1 MSRFFIDRPVF
12 AWVLAIILMLAG
24 AIAILAMPVA
34 QYPTIAPPQISI
46 TVTYP
51 GASADTVQNTVVAP
65 IEQDMFGLD
74 HLEYMSSTASSNG
87 QMEIDLTFAQGT
99 SPDVAQVQVQ
109 NKLSLAESNLPSEVT
124 QAGLTVAKA
133 TKNFL
138 MIIAFVSTDN
148 SMNGQDISD
157 YVASDVQPELSRV
170 DGVGDYTLFG
180 SEYAMRIWLDPARMY
195 SYAITAGDVET
206 ALQAQNVQVSSGEIG
221 ALPATSGQKLD
232 ATVLGPSRL
241 TTPEQFGNI
250 VMKVSTDG
258 STVYLKDISDVELGA
273 QTYNVN
279 ALYNGAPAG
288 ALALKLSPGANQLST
303 DAAVHARLD
312 QLAEFF
318 PPGLK
323 AYFPL
328 ETTPVIVLSIRE
340 VVQTLF
346 EAIAL
351 VFLVILMFLQNFRAT
366 LIPTIAVPVVLLGTF
381 AVLYMAGYTINT
393 LTMLAMVLAIG
404 LLVDDAIVV
413 VENVERVM
421 QQEKLGPR
429 EATRKSMD
437 QISGALVGIAVV
449 LCAVFLPMAFFSGS
463 TGVIYRQFAIT
474 IVVAMALSVATALI
488 FTPALCAT
496 LLKPHDKHRAS
507 RHGFRP
513 GIWFDRQFG
522 RLSGVYDRAVG
533 LILRAAWLAMLVF
546 LGMVALLVVL
556 YLRLPGGFLPDE
568 DQGIVFGQV
577 VMPPGT
583 SAEDTTRI
591 ADQIVQFALKDQK
604 GAVDGAFQATGFSF
618 AGTAQSAAFV
628 AVKLKSWDKR
638 SGAGTAQSVATAIN
652 KHFAHYN
659 GGRVFALIPPAVTE
673 LGNVTGFDFE
683 LQDRANIGHDK
694 LMQARNMLLGLAAK
708 DPVFAAVYPNG
719 LDDAAQFKLDI
730 DRQKTNALGITIADV
745 NTAIQ
750 GLLGSI
756 YVNQFTRD
764 GRTKDVYIQARA
776 DARMTPESLDQFYVR
791 NIAGAMVPFSAFATG
806 SWTLGAQ
813 KLERYNGRSSIELQ
827 GAAGP
832 GHSTGDAMAEMV
844 KLMKRL
850 PKGVGYSWT
859 STSFEQQAAA
869 GQPAKVYALAMI
881 VVLLALAALYESW
894 AIPLSVI
901 LVVPLGVLGAVVAA
915 LLRGMSND
923 IYFQVGLLT
932 TIGLATKNA
941 ILIVEFAKDHYA
953 EGKSLM
959 DAVRSAASERL
970 RPIIMTSLAFVL
982 GVLPL
987 MVATGAGAGGRRV
1000 LGTAVVG
1007 GMVTATVLAV
1017 LFVPVFF
1024 VVVMRVFRVKGGVA
1038 APADKPAVSW
1048 AEIVA

>member
-12 AWVLAIILMLAG
+12 AWVLAIILMMAG
-24 AIAILAMPVA
+24 AIAITVMPVS

-65 IEQDMFGLD
+65 IEQDMSGLD

-99 SPDVAQVQVQ
+99 SPDIAQVQVQ
-109 NKLSLAESNLPSEVT
+109 NKLSLAESDLPSEVT
-124 QAGLTVAKA
+124 QAGITVAKA

-138 MIIAFVSTDN
+138 MIIAFVSTDH
-148 SMNGQDISD
+148 SMTGQDIAD
-157 YVASDVQPELSRV
+157 YVASNVQPELSRV
-170 DGVGDYTLFG
+170 NGVGDYTLFG
-180 SEYAMRIWLDPARMY
+180 SEYAMRIWLDPAKMY

-206 ALQAQNVQVSSGEIG
+206 ALQTQNVQVSSGEIG
-221 ALPATSGQKLD
+221 ALPAASGQKLD
-232 ATVLGPSRL
+232 ATVLGPARL
-241 TTPEQFGNI
+241 NTPSQFENI

-258 STVYLKDISDVELGA
+258 STVLLKDIAKVELGA
-273 QTYNVN
+273 QTYNVS
-279 ALYNGAPAG
+279 AEYNGAPAG
-288 ALALKLSPGANQLST
+288 GLALKLTPGANQLST
-303 DAAVHARLD
+303 DAGVHVRLD

-328 ETTPVIVLSIRE
+328 ETTPVIVLSIKE
-340 VVQTLF
+340 VVQTLL

-351 VFLVILMFLQNFRAT
+351 VFLVMLVFLQNLRAT

-381 AVLYMAGYTINT
+381 AVLYMTGFTINT

-421 QQEKLGPR
+421 QEEKLDPR

-437 QISGALVGIAVV
+437 QISGALIGIAVV
-449 LCAVFLPMAFFSGS
+449 LSAVFLPMAFFSGS

-474 IVVAMALSVATALI
+474 VVVAMGLSVATALI

-496 LLKPHDKHRAS
+496 LLKPHDEHAVRHR
-507 RHGFRP
+507 RFRP
-513 GIWFDRQFG
+513 GLWFNRGFDRTRGF
-522 RLSGVYDRAVG
+522 YDRSVG
-533 LILRAAWLAMLVF
+533 LILSASWLAVLAF
-546 LGMVALLVVL
+546 LGMVALLTVL

-568 DQGIVFGQV
+568 DQGIAFAQV

-591 ADQIVQFALKDQK
+591 ADRIVQFALTDQK
-604 GAVDGAFQATGFSF
+604 DAVDGAFRATGFSF

-628 AVKLKSWDKR
+628 AVKLKDWDKR
-638 SGAGTAQSVATAIN
+638 GGGATAQSVAAAIN
-652 KHFAHYN
+652 RHFEHYN
-659 GGRVFALIPPAVTE
+659 GGRVFALIPPAVME

-683 LQDRANIGHDK
+683 LQDEADLGHEK
-694 LMQARNMLLGLAAK
+694 LMQARNMLLSMAAR

-719 LDDAAQFKLDI
+719 LDDAPEFKLDI
-730 DRQKTNALGITIADV
+730 DRQKSNALGISITDV

-750 GLLGSI
+750 GLLGSV
-756 YVNQFTRD
+756 YVNQFTRA
-764 GRTKDVYIQARA
+764 GRTKDVYIQAES
-776 DARMTPESLDQFYVR
+776 DARMTPEALDQFYVR
-791 NIAGAMVPFSAFATG
+791 NGDGTMVPFSAFASG
-806 SWTLGAQ
+806 SWTLGPQ
-813 KLERYNGRSSIELQ
+813 KLERYNGSSSIELQ
-827 GAAGP
+827 GAPSP
-832 GHSTGDAMAEMV
+832 GHSTGEAMTEMV
-844 KLMKRL
+844 KLVHRL
-850 PKGVGYSWT
+850 PKGIGYSWT
-859 STSFEQQAAA
+859 GMSYEQQASA
-869 GQPAKVYALAMI
+869 GQPVKVYAVAMI

-901 LVVPLGVLGAVVAA
+901 LVVPLGVLGAVIAA
-915 LLRGMSND
+915 LLRGMNND

-941 ILIVEFAKDHYA
+941 ILIVEFARDHYA
-953 EGKSLM
+953 NGSSLI

-970 RPIIMTSLAFVL
+970 RPILMTSLAFVL

-987 MVATGAGAGGRRV
+987 TIATGAGAGGRRV

-1007 GMVTATVLAV
+1007 GMLTATFLAI

-1024 VVVMRVFRVKGGVA
+1024 VVVLRLFRVQGGA
-1038 APADKPAVSW
+1038 ARPAECRVEVS
-1048 AEIVA
+1048 A